1 MVPDALDNL
10 SGEEE
15 NRVYRMLRL
24 EVTPVSE
31 DLEVSGAFCTS
42 ELPSTAT

>member
-1 MVPDALDNL
+1 MVPDAPDIL
-10 SGEEE
+10 SGEER

-24 EVTPVSE
+24 EVAPVSE
-31 DLEVSGAFCTS
+31 GLEVSGVFCTS

>member
-1 MVPDALDNL
+1 MVPDALDIL
-10 SGEEE
+10 SGEER

-24 EVTPVSE
+24 EVTSVSE
-31 DLEVSGAFCTS
+31 EKEVSGAFCTS

>member
-1 MVPDALDNL
+1 MVPDALDIL
-10 SGEEE
+10 SVEER

-24 EVTPVSE
+24 EVTPVS
-31 DLEVSGAFCTS
+31 DGLEVSDAFCTS